1 MIAYFIIIYIF
12 IYNVIIYNVIV
23 LETVNSFISLLLLF
37 FVERQAHKL
46 NLKEIIMNL
55 IQSFTTVIVFSA
67 H

>member
-23 LETVNSFISLLLLF
+23 LETVNSFISLLLF